1 MIIGIHGKA
10 QSGKDTLGDLI
21 YRKAE
26 ETGKKVVLLS
36 FAEPVKQLLMSMY
49 GLTYEDLYTEEG
61 KRSYPPQLG
70 GASVRDMLISLGQGL
85 RALLGYGV
93 WVQTLLS
100 KAQAQEQDT
109 ICVVT
114 DIRDALEYS
123 ALEAEG
129 AITIKLLR
137 EIPSSASG
145 KRMEYTLSDRCFDHV
160 MDNREMGREEF
171 LSASTTIINEILR
184 SGN

>member
-49 GLTYEDLYTEEG
+49 VLLTKTCT
-61 KRSYPPQLG
+61 Q
-70 GASVRDMLISLGQGL
+70 
-85 RALLGYGV
+85 
-93 WVQTLLS
+93 
-100 KAQAQEQDT
+100 
-109 ICVVT
+109 
-114 DIRDALEYS
+114 EYS

-129 AITIKLLR
+129 AIMIKLLR

-171 LSASTTIINEILR
+171 LSASTTLINEILR